1 VSPEQMRSRC
11 DHGRDAGLSTLTED
25 LEPEGA
31 WPSYI
36 ALAAIGYVIYGL
48 GAAGPY
54 LRTQLGLSDA
64 EVGLHSTAL
73 AIGLVVAGTVAAG
86 LGRRFGEPAVRGSAI
101 AATGLALPILAAT
114 PSLPATLAASLL
126 IGLGA
131 GTLLGHVNATLGA
144 PGGRLARLRL
154 ARANV
159 WAMIAAFVGP
169 VIVAAG
175 ASVGPGWWFG
185 LVPALGLLVLVALD
199 LRSRRHLVAT
209 APPDT
214 DHDHLPRAYW
224 LAWAFLVAA
233 ISVEFSIVFW
243 GATLVERRTHVPIPQ
258 ATAIG
263 ALFLGGMFAGR
274 LGLSV
279 GVGAG
284 HDIRRNAA
292 TGLVL
297 AGVGSGVA
305 WVSTAPILSG
315 LALFLAGVGVAIL
328 YPLGVAAALAG
339 APGQLALAG
348 NRLTLASGLAILLAP
363 LALGAIADA
372 TGVIAGWGLVLG
384 LVAVA
389 FCLVFGLSTRQP
401 AEAPTAGS
409 ADRVDP
415 ADLTSRPA

>member
-1 VSPEQMRSRC
+1 MS
-11 DHGRDAGLSTLTED
+11 ASTAD
-25 LEPEGA
+25 PEPEGA

-73 AIGLVVAGTVAAG
+73 AVGLVVAGTVAAG
-86 LGRRFGEPAVRGSAI
+86 LGHRFGKAAVRGGAVAAI
-101 AATGLALPILAAT
+101 GVALPILAAT
-114 PSLPATLAASLL
+114 PSIIATLGASLL

-131 GTLLGHVNATLGA
+131 GTLLGHVNSTLGA

-175 ASVGPGWWFG
+175 ASIGPGWWFG
-185 LVPALGLLVLVALD
+185 LLPALGLLGVVALD
-199 LRSRRHLVAT
+199 LRSRRNAPT
-209 APPDT
+209 AAPTDT
-214 DHDHLPRAYW
+214 DRDPLPRAYW
-224 LAWAFLVAA
+224 MAWAFLVAA

-243 GATLVERRTHVPIPQ
+243 GATLVERRTLVPIPE

-279 GVGAG
+279 GIGAG

-292 TGLVL
+292 AGLVL
-297 AGVGSGVA
+297 AGLGAGVA

-315 LALFLAGVGVAIL
+315 FGLFLAGVGVAIL

-389 FCLVFGLSTRQP
+389 FCLVFGLSTGQP
-401 AEAPTAGS
+401 AQAPRAES
-409 ADRVDP
+409 VDRADPVDP

>member
-1 VSPEQMRSRC
+1 
-11 DHGRDAGLSTLTED
+11 LSAPIED
-25 LEPEGA
+25 PEPEGA

-73 AIGLVVAGTVAAG
+73 AIGLVVAGTVAAD
-86 LGRRFGEPAVRGSAI
+86 LGRRFGGAAVRGGAI
-101 AATGLALPILAAT
+101 AAIGVALPVLAAT
-114 PSLPATLAASLL
+114 PSITATLGASLL

-154 ARANV
+154 ARGNV

-169 VIVAAG
+169 IIVAAG
-175 ASVGPGWWFG
+175 ASIGPGWWFG
-185 LVPALGLLVLVALD
+185 FLPALGLLGVVALD
-199 LRSRRHLVAT
+199 LRSRRNAIAA
-209 APPDT
+209 APIDT
-214 DHDHLPRAYW
+214 DRDPLPRAYW

-243 GATLVERRTHVPIPQ
+243 GATLVERRTLVPTPQ

-279 GVGAG
+279 GIGAG
-284 HDIRRNAA
+284 HDTRRNAA
-292 TGLVL
+292 AGVVL
-297 AGVGSGVA
+297 AGLGAGVA
-305 WVSTAPILSG
+305 WVSTAAILSG
-315 LALFLAGVGVAIL
+315 LGLFVAGVGVAIL
-328 YPLGVAAALAG
+328 YPLGVAAALAA

-384 LVAVA
+384 LVAIA
-389 FCLVFGLSTRQP
+389 LCLVFGLSAGQP
-401 AEAPTAGS
+401 AQVPTAES
-409 ADRVDP
+409 VDRADQADHGDP
-415 ADLTSRPA
+415 DLTSRPA

>member
-1 VSPEQMRSRC
+1 
-11 DHGRDAGLSTLTED
+11 
-25 LEPEGA
+25 
-31 WPSYI
+31 
-36 ALAAIGYVIYGL
+36 
-48 GAAGPY
+48 
-54 LRTQLGLSDA
+54 
-64 EVGLHSTAL
+64 
-73 AIGLVVAGTVAAG
+73 
-86 LGRRFGEPAVRGSAI
+86 
-101 AATGLALPILAAT
+101 
-114 PSLPATLAASLL
+114 
-126 IGLGA
+126 
-131 GTLLGHVNATLGA
+131 
-144 PGGRLARLRL
+144 
-154 ARANV
+154 
-159 WAMIAAFVGP
+159 
-169 VIVAAG
+169 
-175 ASVGPGWWFG
+175 
-185 LVPALGLLVLVALD
+185 VPALGLLVLVALD

-389 FCLVFGLSTRQP
+389 FCLVFGLSTGQP
-401 AEAPTAGS
+401 AQAPTAGS

>member
-1 VSPEQMRSRC
+1 
-11 DHGRDAGLSTLTED
+11 LSAPTED
-25 LEPEGA
+25 PEPEGA

-36 ALAAIGYVIYGL
+36 AQAAIGYVIYGL

-54 LRTQLGLSDA
+54 LRTQLDLSDA

-73 AIGLVVAGTVAAG
+73 AVGLVVAGTVAAG
-86 LGRRFGEPAVRGSAI
+86 LGRRYGDAAVRAGAI
-101 AATGLALPILAAT
+101 AAIAVAIPVLAAT
-114 PSLPATLAASLL
+114 PSIVATLGASLL

-175 ASVGPGWWFG
+175 ASIGPGWWFG
-185 LVPALGLLVLVALD
+185 LLPALGLLGVVALD
-199 LRSRRHLVAT
+199 LRSRRNAAAAT
-209 APPDT
+209 AGDT
-214 DHDHLPRAYW
+214 DRDPLPRAYW

-243 GATLVERRTHVPIPQ
+243 GATLVERRTNVPTPE

-279 GVGAG
+279 GIGAG

-292 TGLVL
+292 AGLVL
-297 AGVGSGVA
+297 AGVGAGVA
-305 WVSTAPILSG
+305 WVSTASILSG
-315 LALFLAGVGVAIL
+315 FGLFLAGVGVAIL

-389 FCLVFGLSTRQP
+389 FCLVFGLSTGQP
-401 AEAPTAGS
+401 AGAPTTES
-409 ADRVDP
+409 FDRADPADP

>member
-1 VSPEQMRSRC
+1 
-11 DHGRDAGLSTLTED
+11 LSAPTED
-25 LEPEGA
+25 PEPEGA

-36 ALAAIGYVIYGL
+36 AQAAIGYVIYGL

-54 LRTQLGLSDA
+54 LRTQLDLSDA

-73 AIGLVVAGTVAAG
+73 AVGLVVAGTVAAG
-86 LGRRFGEPAVRGSAI
+86 LGRRYGDAAVRAGAI
-101 AATGLALPILAAT
+101 AAIAVAIPVLAAT
-114 PSLPATLAASLL
+114 PSIVATLGASLL

-175 ASVGPGWWFG
+175 ASIGPGWWFG
-185 LVPALGLLVLVALD
+185 LLPALGLLGVVALD
-199 LRSRRHLVAT
+199 LRSRRNA
-209 APPDT
+209 AAAAAGDT
-214 DHDHLPRAYW
+214 DRDPLPRAYW

-243 GATLVERRTHVPIPQ
+243 GATLVERRTNVPTPE

-279 GVGAG
+279 GIGAG

-292 TGLVL
+292 AGLVL
-297 AGVGSGVA
+297 AGVGAGVA
-305 WVSTAPILSG
+305 WVSTASILSG
-315 LALFLAGVGVAIL
+315 FGLFLAGVGVAIL

-389 FCLVFGLSTRQP
+389 FCLVFGLSTGQS
-401 AEAPTAGS
+401 AGAPTTES
-409 ADRVDP
+409 VDRADPADP